1 MSISE
6 ARIRSLMGKDKVIL
20 QAEAY
25 LDDGRIQMEKSSSFW
40 RGEASVKGNVGGY
53 RCSASI
59 NGDNI
64 GNPSC
69 QCGQSGATKGLC
81 SHLGALLLAY
91 NRESLIGS
99 TRVVYTS
106 PEAGR
111 ILNKSRRRA
120 EQYYHRENDIVNVG
134 LSYELTAGRDILT
147 AEYFITN
154 GKDKYP
160 ITNLLEF
167 EENFTYGVSAA
178 YGNISIMHETDSFG
192 EEFRPMV
199 EFMLKSIKR
208 RKYIDEVVERTGSRR
223 GNAEAG
229 QMVLVG
235 DAVDEF
241 MSFCYSSG
249 GQLVYKGEDGYS
261 RRRKEVTLTDN
272 NPDIAVRLETMGTA
286 GYKAE
291 LSGVEQFIK
300 GHKRMYVLQN
310 SFIYMADEAYT
321 KAMLEFVE
329 ETVKAG
335 YNGGT
340 KSYNLVIGRKD
351 MPAFYNLVLAN
362 IKKYC
367 KVTAGNMT
375 MEQFEPWELECGI
388 NIDLDKINDRIVCA
402 AEFMYRGHAID
413 VYGRVS
419 DISGICRD
427 YRKEAQI
434 MTVINRYFKRSEI
447 IGGKRIY
454 YADQHQQ
461 IFELIKNGI
470 GELRLLGQVNV
481 SEEVLGYEIVDSM
494 KINANVSIEGGWLK
508 LDIDAGE
515 YTTEELQELLDAFK
529 RKEKYIRLSEKRFV
543 KLDDNGLELLA
554 QMAYDLD
561 FSATDI
567 INHQVFIPRYRALYI
582 DGRLREGEL
591 AAYDKDSAFRALV
604 RTIKQVEDSEF
615 LVPEELEDVLRGY
628 QKHGFHWLRTLDA
641 CGFGGILADDMGL
654 GKTLQVIT
662 LLLDEKI
669 SVSRSVPSLIV
680 APASLVY
687 NWENEI
693 RRFAPQLNCVA
704 IVGKKT
710 KRMELLE
717 KYSEYDVLIT
727 SYELLK
733 RDMAV
738 YNGIS
743 FRFQVI
749 DEAQNIK
756 NYSTENARS
765 VKKIKA
771 QTRFALTGTP
781 IENKLSELWSIFDF
795 LMPGFLYNYKKF
807 RDKFERP
814 IAVGNE
820 TGAMKGLTRMISP
833 FVLRRLKKDVLKEL
847 PDKLEYDIY
856 TKLEGRQ
863 HKLYTANALKLK
875 NIIEGTDEEQFSSK
889 RMQILA
895 ELMNL
900 RQLCCDPSLCYHDYD
915 GESSKLEMCLD
926 MVKNG
931 IAGGHRIL
939 LFSQFTSML
948 DIIAE
953 RFDKEGISYYTLNGS
968 TTKEKRAQLVDSF
981 NNDET
986 NVFLISLKAGGV
998 GLNLTGADMVIHY
1011 DPWWNI
1017 AAENQAS
1024 DRAHRIGQSKTVSV
1038 FKLIS
1043 KGTVEENIRE
1053 LQKSKAQLADNILAG
1068 ETISLGSLS
1077 KNELLSI
1084 LSS

>member
-6 ARIRSLMGKDKVIL
+6 AKIRSLMNKDKVIL

-25 LDDGRIQMEKSSSFW
+25 LDDGRVQMEKTTSFW
-40 RGEASVKGNVGGY
+40 KGEASLKGNIGGY

-59 NGDNI
+59 NGDKIYNVR
-64 GNPSC
+64 C
-69 QCGQSGATKGLC
+69 QCGKSGTTENLC
-81 SHLGALLLAY
+81 SHVGALLLAY
-91 NRESLIGS
+91 NRESLLGS
-99 TRVVYTS
+99 KRVVYTS

-111 ILNKSRRRA
+111 ILSKSRRRA
-120 EQYYHRENDIVNVG
+120 EQYYHRENDILNVG
-134 LSYELTAGRDILT
+134 LAYELTVGRDMVSVG
-147 AEYFITN
+147 YFITD
-154 GKDKYP
+154 GKDRYP
-160 ITNLLEF
+160 IMNLSEF
-167 EENFTYGVSAA
+167 EENFTYGVSAS
-178 YGNISIMHETDSFG
+178 YGNISIMHEPDSFS

-199 EFMLKSIKR
+199 QFMLKNIRR
-208 RKYIDEVVERTGSRR
+208 RKYMNDMADKA
-223 GNAEAG
+223 GNRKNATEE
-229 QMVLVG
+229 QMILVG
-235 DAVDEF
+235 DTVDEF
-241 MSFCYSSG
+241 MSFCYGSG
-249 GQLVYKGEDGYS
+249 GELIYKGDEGYS
-261 RRRKEVTLTDN
+261 RRKKEVMLTDN
-272 NPDIAVRLETMGTA
+272 NPDIAVRLEAMGTS

-291 LSGVEQFIK
+291 MTGVEQFIK
-300 GHKRMYVLQN
+300 GHGRMYVLSD

-340 KSYNLVIGRKD
+340 KSYNLVISRKD
-351 MPAFYNLVLAN
+351 MPAFYNLVIAN

-375 MEQFEPWELECGI
+375 MEQFEPWELECSF
-388 NIDLDKINDRIVCA
+388 NIDLDKLNDRITCEA
-402 AEFMYRGHAID
+402 DFLYRGQVID
-413 VYGRVS
+413 VYGTVS

-427 YRKEAQI
+427 YRKEAQT
-434 MTVINRYFKRSEI
+434 MTAINKYFKRSEN
-447 IGGKRIY
+447 IGGKRMY
-454 YADQHQQ
+454 YAEQYRD

-470 GELRLLGQVNV
+470 RELRTLGQVNV

-494 KINANVSIEGGWLK
+494 KINANVSMEGGWLK

-515 YTTEELQELLDAFK
+515 YTKEELQELLEAFK
-529 RKEKYIRLSEKRFV
+529 HKEKYIRLSEKKIVR
-543 KLDDNGLELLA
+543 LDDNGLELLA

-567 INHQVFIPRYRALYI
+567 INHQVFIPKYRALYI

-615 LVPEELEDVLRGY
+615 LVPEELEEVLRGY

-654 GKTLQVIT
+654 GKTLQIIT

-669 SVSRSVPSLIV
+669 SVSRNVPSLIV

-693 RRFAPQLNCVA
+693 RRFAPQLKCIAV
-704 IVGKKT
+704 VGKKA
-710 KRMELLE
+710 KRAEMLE
-717 KYSEYDVLIT
+717 KYNEYDVLIT

-733 RDMAV
+733 RDMV
-738 YNGIS
+738 IYKDIS

-756 NYSTENARS
+756 NYSTENAKC
-765 VKKIKA
+765 VKMIKA

-795 LMPGFLYNYKKF
+795 LMPGFLYSYKKF
-807 RDKFERP
+807 REKFERP
-814 IAVGNE
+814 IAVENE
-820 TGAMKGLTRMISP
+820 AGAMKGLTRMIRP

-863 HKLYTANALKLK
+863 HKLYTANALRLK
-875 NIIEGTDEEQFSSK
+875 KIIEGTDEEQFGSK

-926 MVKNG
+926 IVKNG
-931 IAGGHRIL
+931 IEGGHRIL
-939 LFSQFTSML
+939 LFSQFTTML
-948 DIIAE
+948 DIIAD
-953 RFDKEGISYYTLNGS
+953 RFEKEGITYYVLNGS
-968 TTKEKRAQLVDSF
+968 TTKEKRNQLVDSF
-981 NNDET
+981 NSDET

-1011 DPWWNI
+1011 DPWWNV

-1077 KNELLSI
+1077 KSELLSI